1 MRFTASYVLTQ
12 IVIVFFFLN
21 SRRRDDDAGLISGSF
36 QMTIRVCCFFLI
48 LTSLPLVWMA
58 GKGRGAMG
66 AKRFALNFCPRVRKR

>member
-21 SRRRDDDAGLISGSF
+21 SRRRDDDAGLIS
-36 QMTIRVCCFFLI
+36 
-48 LTSLPLVWMA
+48 LVWMA